1 MKQIT
6 LSRPVTSAACAVALT
21 VSAAVLYMRYRSKS
35 FSKHGLSE
43 MRDNLREYLLGPN
56 ADDIA
61 SISTIEQ
68 ASDVFFGDSICLYGL
83 SPRQFQAAGV
93 RLCNRTVI
101 ECTNDR
107 LAIHT
112 SLRVRSLML
121 SMDIQRAIVV
131 DIMCG
136 SGNLMMHF
144 MKKLQSPLCLGFE
157 SNACVAECTRT
168 SLAAVLCSTNFQ
180 SRCQIITGDW
190 IEQFPLQW
198 QRQIAA
204 AGCLP
209 VDAAIFVIAPPW
221 GDGFCFER
229 GLDFART
236 HPPVGVLLQQLV
248 ETVQAVDT
256 CGRLMFACVQTHE
269 KMVEVSMQRFAN
281 VAAHVFT
288 FCFLMILKCTTASS
302 LLFLLCT
309 RVALLFLTRVS
320 RLSRACVLCVFTTSP
335 VTLFHV
341 SPLLLT
347 LSLSRLTCAQD
358 SVCALTQQYKF
369 VARGVAS
376 SEAKGSNVGFLLLQ
390 LC

>member
-1 MKQIT
+1 
-6 LSRPVTSAACAVALT
+6 
-21 VSAAVLYMRYRSKS
+21 
-35 FSKHGLSE
+35 

-56 ADDIA
+56 ADDVA

-168 SLAAVLCSTNFQ
+168 SLAAVLCSSEFQ

-281 VAAHVFT
+281 VAAHVFP
-288 FCFLMILKCTTASS
+288 FCFLMILKCAAASS
-302 LLFLLCT
+302 LSFLLCT

-320 RLSRACVLCVFTTSP
+320 RLSRACVLCVFTASP
-335 VTLFHV
+335 VTLFHA

-347 LSLSRLTCAQD
+347 HSLSRLTCAQD
-358 SVCALTQQYKF
+358 SVRALTQQYKF

>member
-1 MKQIT
+1 VSDLSRQMPCPLGDMSQLGFPLLFAAAAISASKTVACAASSMKQIT

-35 FSKHGLSE
+35 FSKHGSSE

-56 ADDIA
+56 ADDVA

-168 SLAAVLCSTNFQ
+168 SLAAVLCSSEFQ

-281 VAAHVFT
+281 VAAHVFP
-288 FCFLMILKCTTASS
+288 FCFLMILKCAAASS
-302 LLFLLCT
+302 LSFLLCT

-320 RLSRACVLCVFTTSP
+320 RLSRACVLCFFMCL
-335 VTLFHV
+335 LF
-341 SPLLLT
+341 
-347 LSLSRLTCAQD
+347 
-358 SVCALTQQYKF
+358 F
-369 VARGVAS
+369 
-376 SEAKGSNVGFLLLQ
+376 
-390 LC
+390 